1 MVAAFHVFIALSL
14 TRCDQDRDPEP
25 VAPYPQCV
33 LHVTTATAT
42 PRLTAGCL
50 SRHHRMPA
58 RSTPLRNN
66 TTAPPLQL
74 ETRTLASRSFKF
86 HNPGEGPY

>member
-1 MVAAFHVFIALSL
+1 MKAMVAAFHAFIALSL

-42 PRLTAGCL
+42 PRLVASCL

-66 TTAPPLQL
+66 TTPPQLQL
-74 ETRTLASRSFKF
+74 ET
-86 HNPGEGPY
+86 NPREV

>member
-42 PRLTAGCL
+42 PRLMAGCL
-50 SRHHRMPA
+50 HHHHHHRMPA

-66 TTAPPLQL
+66 TTPPPLQL
-74 ETRTLASRSFKF
+74 ETNRSLKF
-86 HNPGEGPY
+86 HNP

>member
-14 TRCDQDRDPEP
+14 TPCDQERDPEP

-33 LHVTTATAT
+33 QHVTTATAT
-42 PRLTAGCL
+42 PRLMASCL
-50 SRHHRMPA
+50 SRHHHRMPA

-66 TTAPPLQL
+66 TTAPLL
-74 ETRTLASRSFKF
+74 ELEMNTR
-86 HNPGEGPY
+86 EV